1 MTMIMTMMT
10 VIMTMMIMIMT
21 MMTVMMTMFEFNRG
35 ALNVD
40 SDLRHFRSSWS
51 DVEVANAEVKNGSW
65 RPKNCVADQRIAV
78 VIPLRDRCLLKHSDR
93 CLLKHGLMD

>member
-1 MTMIMTMMT
+1 MMT
-10 VIMTMMIMIMT
+10 VIMTMMMT
-21 MMTVMMTMFEFNRG
+21 MMTVMMTMSEFNRG

-51 DVEVANAEVKNGSW
+51 DVEVANAEVKYGSW

-93 CLLKHGLMD
+93 CLLKHGLVD